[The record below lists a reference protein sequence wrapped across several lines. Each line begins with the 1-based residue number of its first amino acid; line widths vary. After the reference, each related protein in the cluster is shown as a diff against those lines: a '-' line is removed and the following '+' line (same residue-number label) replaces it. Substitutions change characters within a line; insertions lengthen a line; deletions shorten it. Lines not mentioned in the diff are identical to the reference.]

1 MVNIYIWLAPID
13 SELWSNNW
21 SYWLWKVI
29 IARSASIAWL
39 IEWCRYVCPGLC
51 LVLVF
56 KIDWL
61 TFISGHQSENNQM
74 ISDWCPSNSSSGV
87 TADLLVRRA
96 DGTNTWSLS
105 LLIKLSIILGHQSVD
120 NQMITDWCP
129 NNSSS
134 GVSANLLVMRAEGT
148 NTWSLSLLIKLSIS
162 DLMII
167 IDFLWSLTW
176 GPHARHV
183 KVGPPEAELAG
194 GEGCCLI

>member
-29 IARSASIAWL
+29 IARSASLAWL

-51 LVLVF
+51 LVPVF

-74 ISDWCPSNSSSGV
+74 ISDWCPSNTSSGV
-87 TADLLVRRA
+87 TADLLVMRA
-96 DGTNTWSLS
+96 D
-105 LLIKLSIILGHQSVD
+105 
-120 NQMITDWCP
+120 
-129 NNSSS
+129 
-134 GVSANLLVMRAEGT
+134 GT